1 MPIKSTRYVEIT
13 SAVAGAATIPQRE
26 LVGLRFTEDPRVPV
40 GAQVSVVSGGADDYF
55 GASSVEADFAR
66 EYFAYVSPAPASKPK
81 SLKFAAYAPA
91 GRAPRIYGSKQVAT
105 LAALKAVTSGVLT
118 VQLGNTVAA
127 LTSINLSA
135 ALTFADVASAL
146 QVKLRAVGGTQY
158 ANSNVTYNAIEGS
171 FLIVGDTIANAAAN
185 VTLTAGTDLAPLLG
199 LSQVGRILS
208 PGTVV
213 QTAIEAF
220 KTAEQVSDSFGTA
233 SFSSTVVL
241 EQAVALSEYVAGEN
255 VKYQIYWSVNANTAA
270 TWSSALIGT
279 ASTGLILNGTAG
291 EYKEALPM
299 AIAASVNYS
308 RRNTVVNF
316 MFRSPQITITPDV
329 TSDTG
334 ANLYDP
340 LRVNYYGQTA
350 MFGQQISFFQRGYLC
365 GPATAPQDMGVHLNE
380 QWLKSLL
387 AANFLNLLLV
397 RGIVPAAQQGRA
409 EGLIIVNEAVNLAKF
424 NGTII
429 PGKALTAL
437 QKLDISSI
445 TGDERAFQQVINQ
458 GFWAD
463 ATIERVTGPS
473 NLLEYVL
480 QYTLI
485 YSANEGVRK
494 VEGSHNLIV

>member
-13 SAVAGAATIPQRE
+13 SAVAGAAIIPQRE

-66 EYFAYVSPAPASKPK
+66 EYFAYISPAPASKPK

-91 GRAPRIYGSKQVAT
+91 GRVPRIYGSDQVAT
-105 LAALKAVTSGVLT
+105 LDTLKTVTAGALT
-118 VQLGNTVAA
+118 VQLGDAPAV
-127 LTSINLSA
+127 LTGINLST
-135 ALTFADVASAL
+135 ALAYADVASAI
-146 QVKLRAVGGTQY
+146 QVKLRTAAGAQY
-158 ANSNVTYNAIEGS
+158 TTATVTYNAIEGA
-171 FLIVGDTIANAAAN
+171 FLIAGGAVANAAAN
-185 VTLTAGTDLAPLLG
+185 VVLVGGSDLAPLLG

-213 QTAIEAF
+213 QTALEAF
-220 KTAEQVSDSFGTA
+220 KVAEQVSDSFGTA
-233 SFSSTVVL
+233 SFGS
-241 EQAVALSEYVAGEN
+241 AVGLAEAIELSEYIAGEN
-255 VKYQIYWSVNANTAA
+255 VKYQIYWSVNASTAA
-270 TWSSALIGT
+270 AWSAAFIGT
-279 ASTGLILNGTAG
+279 ASTGLILNETAG

-299 AIAASVNYS
+299 AIAASVNYN

-316 MFRSPQITITPDV
+316 MFRSPQITLTADV
-329 TSDTG
+329 KTDLA

-350 MFGQQISFFQRGYLC
+350 MFGQNISFFQRGYLC
-365 GPATAPQDMGVHLNE
+365 GPATAPLDMGVHLNE

-409 EGLIIVNEAVNLAKF
+409 EGLVIVNEAVNLAKF

-429 PGKALTAL
+429 PGKTLTAL
-437 QKLDISSI
+437 QKLEIASI

-473 NLLEYVL
+473 GLLEYVL

>member
-13 SAVAGAATIPQRE
+13 SAVAGAAIIPQRE
-26 LVGLRFTEDPRVPV
+26 LVGLRFTEAPRVPV

-66 EYFAYVSPAPASKPK
+66 EYFAYISPAPASKPK

-91 GRAPRIYGSKQVAT
+91 GRAPRIYGSDQAAPLAT
-105 LAALKAVTSGVLT
+105 LQTVTAGALT
-118 VQLGNTVAA
+118 VQLGNAPAV
-127 LTSINLSA
+127 LTGINLST
-135 ALTFADVASAL
+135 ALTYADVARAV
-146 QVKLRAVGGTQY
+146 QVALRAAAGTQY
-158 ANSNVTYNAIEGS
+158 TTATVTYDAIEGT
-171 FLIVGDTIANAAAN
+171 FLIVGSAIANAAAN
-185 VTLTAGTDLAPLLG
+185 VVLVGGSDLAPLLG

-208 PGTVV
+208 PGTVA
-213 QTAIEAF
+213 QTALEAF
-220 KTAEQVSDSFGTA
+220 KVAEQVSDSFGTA
-233 SFSSTVVL
+233 AFGSTVGL
-241 EQAVALSEYVAGEN
+241 AEAIELSEYIAGEN
-255 VKYQIYWSVNANTAA
+255 VKYQIYWSVNASTSAA
-270 TWSSALIGT
+270 WSAAFIGT
-279 ASTGLILNGTAG
+279 ASTGLILNETAG

-299 AIAASVNYS
+299 AIAASVNYN

-316 MFRSPQITITPDV
+316 MFRSPQITLTADV
-329 TSDTG
+329 KTDLA

-350 MFGQQISFFQRGYLC
+350 MYGQNISFFQRGYLC
-365 GPATAPQDMGVHLNE
+365 GPATAPLDMGVHLNE

-409 EGLIIVNEAVNLAKF
+409 EGLVIVNEAVNLAKF

-429 PGKALTAL
+429 PGKTLTAL
-437 QKLDISSI
+437 QKLEIASI

-473 NLLEYVL
+473 GLLEYVL

>member
-13 SAVAGAATIPQRE
+13 SAAAGAAIIPQRE
-26 LVGLRFTEDPRVPV
+26 LIGLRFTEDPRAPV

-66 EYFAYVSPAPASKPK
+66 EYFAYISPAPASKPK

-91 GRAPRIYGSKQVAT
+91 GRAPRIYGSDQVAPLAT
-105 LAALKAVTSGVLT
+105 LQAVTAGALT
-118 VQLGNTVAA
+118 VQLGDAPAV
-127 LTSINLSA
+127 LTGINLSA
-135 ALTFADVASAL
+135 AVTYADVASAV
-146 QVKLRAVGGTQY
+146 QVALRAAAGAQY
-158 ANSNVTYNAIEGS
+158 TTATATYDAIEGA
-171 FLIVGDTIANAAAN
+171 FLIVGSAIANAAAN
-185 VTLTAGTDLAPLLG
+185 VVLVGGSDLAPLLG

-208 PGTVV
+208 PGTVA
-213 QTAIEAF
+213 QTALESF
-220 KTAEQVSDSFGTA
+220 KVAEQVSDSFGTA
-233 SFSSTVVL
+233 SFGSTVGL
-241 EQAVALSEYVAGEN
+241 AEAIELSEYIAGEN
-255 VKYQIYWSVNANTAA
+255 VKYQIYWSVNASTAA
-270 TWSSALIGT
+270 AWSAAFIGT
-279 ASTGLILNGTAG
+279 ASTGLILNETAG

-299 AIAASVNYS
+299 AIAASVNYN

-316 MFRSPQITITPDV
+316 MFRSPQITLTADV
-329 TSDTG
+329 KTDLA

-350 MFGQQISFFQRGYLC
+350 MFGQNISFFQRGYLC
-365 GPATAPQDMGVHLNE
+365 GPATAPLDMGVHLNE

-409 EGLIIVNEAVNLAKF
+409 EGLVIVNEAVNLAKF

-429 PGKALTAL
+429 PGKTLTAL
-437 QKLDISSI
+437 QKLDIASI

-473 NLLEYVL
+473 GLLEYVL

>member
-1 MPIKSTRYVEIT
+1 MV
-13 SAVAGAATIPQRE
+13 
-26 LVGLRFTEDPRVPV
+26 LVG
-40 GAQVSVVSGGADDYF
+40 
-55 GASSVEADFAR
+55 
-66 EYFAYVSPAPASKPK
+66 
-81 SLKFAAYAPA
+81 
-91 GRAPRIYGSKQVAT
+91 GS
-105 LAALKAVTSGVLT
+105 
-118 VQLGNTVAA
+118 
-127 LTSINLSA
+127 
-135 ALTFADVASAL
+135 
-146 QVKLRAVGGTQY
+146 
-158 ANSNVTYNAIEGS
+158 
-171 FLIVGDTIANAAAN
+171 
-185 VTLTAGTDLAPLLG
+185 DLAPLLG

-208 PGTVV
+208 PGTVA
-213 QTAIEAF
+213 QTALEAF
-220 KTAEQVSDSFGTA
+220 KVAEQVSDSFGTA
-233 SFSSTVVL
+233 SFGSTVGL
-241 EQAVALSEYVAGEN
+241 AEAIELSEYIAGEN
-255 VKYQIYWSVNANTAA
+255 VKYQIYWSVNASTAA
-270 TWSSALIGT
+270 AWSAAFIGT
-279 ASTGLILNGTAG
+279 ASTGLILNETAG

-299 AIAASVNYS
+299 AIAASVNYN

-316 MFRSPQITITPDV
+316 MFRSPQITLTADV
-329 TSDTG
+329 KTDLA

-350 MFGQQISFFQRGYLC
+350 MYGQNISFFQRGYLC
-365 GPATAPQDMGVHLNE
+365 GPATAPLDMGVHLNE

-409 EGLIIVNEAVNLAKF
+409 EGLVIVNEAVNLAKF

-429 PGKALTAL
+429 PGKTLTAL
-437 QKLDISSI
+437 QKLEIASI

-473 NLLEYVL
+473 GLLEYAL

>member
-13 SAVAGAATIPQRE
+13 SAVAGAAIIPQRE
-26 LVGLRFTEDPRVPV
+26 LIGLRFTEDPRVPV

-66 EYFAYVSPAPASKPK
+66 EYFAYISPAPASKPK
-81 SLKFAAYAPA
+81 SLKFAAYAPS
-91 GRAPRIYGSKQVAT
+91 GRAPRIYGSDQVAPLDT
-105 LAALKAVTSGVLT
+105 LQAVTAGALT
-118 VQLGNTVAA
+118 VQLGDAPAV
-127 LTSINLSA
+127 LTGINLSA
-135 ALTFADVASAL
+135 AVTYADVASAV
-146 QVKLRAVGGTQY
+146 QVALRAAAGAQY
-158 ANSNVTYNAIEGS
+158 TTATVTYDAIEGA
-171 FLIVGDTIANAAAN
+171 FLIVGSAIANAAAN
-185 VTLTAGTDLAPLLG
+185 VVLVGGSDLAPLLG

-208 PGTVV
+208 PGTVA
-213 QTAIEAF
+213 QTALEAF
-220 KTAEQVSDSFGTA
+220 KVAEQVSDSFGTA
-233 SFSSTVVL
+233 SFGSTVGL
-241 EQAVALSEYVAGEN
+241 AEAIELSEYIAGEN
-255 VKYQIYWSVNANTAA
+255 VKYQIYWSVNASTAA
-270 TWSSALIGT
+270 AWSAAFIGT
-279 ASTGLILNGTAG
+279 ASTGLILNETAG

-299 AIAASVNYS
+299 AIAASVNYN

-316 MFRSPQITITPDV
+316 MFRSPQITLTADV
-329 TSDTG
+329 KTDLA

-350 MFGQQISFFQRGYLC
+350 MYGQNISFFQRGYLC
-365 GPATAPQDMGVHLNE
+365 GPATAPLDMGVHLNE

-409 EGLIIVNEAVNLAKF
+409 EGLVIVNEAVTLAKF

-429 PGKALTAL
+429 PGKTLTAL
-437 QKLDISSI
+437 QKLEIASI

-473 NLLEYVL
+473 GLLEYVL